1 MDFELIFGERSKYL
15 LVRITAPTLDRA
27 SALGY
32 LSEVASRC
40 ADNRC
45 KLLMLERHAEVSL
58 SEADLYQTV
67 AEFVSMS
74 SGLRVALVNAYQQPH
89 DALRNTS
96 EIGRGMGADYKCFTD
111 RVMAEKWL
119 LEER

>member
-1 MDFELIFGERSKYL
+1 MDYELIFGERSKYL

-27 SALGY
+27 AALGC
-32 LSEVASRC
+32 LSEVASKC

-67 AEFVSMS
+67 ADFISMS
-74 SGLRVALVNAYQQPH
+74 SGLRVALVNTYQQPN

-111 RVMAEKWL
+111 AVIAERWL
-119 LEER
+119 LGD